1 MNRKPIFAAAVF
13 CFAGWISAE
22 PAKPEPFEDILRDA
36 VKEYRAGRVE
46 KSREALDRAVKLLD
60 ERKSGKVVDSF
71 PDAPEGWT
79 VGDVEKSEIPAIMG
93 GGRSIK
99 KIYRE
104 KEGKKEVTL
113 EVIHDSPFGKL
124 LMGLMVNDAV
134 AEAQGFKVRSV
145 GGDRALLKESADG
158 GELNLPIDEK
168 ILVKLTSKGGALE
181 KDMMALAR
189 YVDRRSL
196 KKVE

>member
-1 MNRKPIFAAAVF
+1 MNGKALFTF
-13 CFAGWISAE
+13 GSFLFAGWISAA

-36 VKEYRAGRVE
+36 VKEYRAGRVD
-46 KSREALDRAVKLLD
+46 KTREALDRAIKLLD
-60 ERKSGKVVDSF
+60 ERKSGKVVDAF
-71 PDAPEGWT
+71 PEAPEGWT

-104 KEGKKEVTL
+104 KEGKKEISL

-145 GGDRALLKESADG
+145 GADRALFKETADG

-189 YVDRRSL
+189 YIDRLSL